1 MITKAN
7 KIKKT
12 SQNTKKLRKKI
23 IKKLYFLGGT
33 ISLIIGIIGIVLPIL
48 PTTVFLLI
56 AASLYS
62 KSSQKLYNWLINN
75 KILGTYIRNYLEGK
89 GIPLRVKIFT
99 LSLLWL
105 TILITMFLIIDIIWI
120 QILLLIIAISV
131 SIHIILIRPKK
142 SKKNNNSIL
151 NMA

>member
-1 MITKAN
+1 MITNTNTIN
-7 KIKKT
+7 KN
-12 SQNTKKLRKKI
+12 SQNKKKLRKKI

-33 ISLIIGIIGIVLPIL
+33 ISLTIGIIGIVLPIL

-56 AASLYS
+56 ATSLYS
-62 KSSQKLYNWLINN
+62 KSSQKLYNWIINN
-75 KILGTYIRNYLEGK
+75 KILGTYIRTYKEGK

-105 TILITMFLIIDIIWI
+105 TILITMFLIIDIFWI

-131 SIHIILIRPKK
+131 SIHIILIRPKIK
-142 SKKNNNSIL
+142 QEK
-151 NMA
+151 